1 MYGINIYD
9 SSNYAAYWRRLQI
22 ERITAEAIQGQRHV
36 QDARDRALHTEQIKE
51 VYHKSSKIADLVYIQ
66 GYGEFLL
73 DKNDNLI
80 KVQKEQD
87 NEL

>member
-1 MYGINIYD
+1 MYD
-9 SSNYAAYWRRLQI
+9 SNYGYYWYRLSVESAVAAAIQEQRRVQSILNYA
-22 ERITAEAIQGQRHV
+22 
-36 QDARDRALHTEQIKE
+36 LHAEQIKE

>member
-1 MYGINIYD
+1 MYE
-9 SSNYAAYWRRLQI
+9 SNYSSYWHRLCNETTVVGIEKQRQIRLQ
-22 ERITAEAIQGQRHV
+22 
-36 QDARDRALHTEQIKE
+36 DAHRLALHTTQIQE
-51 VYHKSSKIADLVYIQ
+51 VYHKSSKVADLVYIQ

>member
-1 MYGINIYD
+1 MYDNSY
-9 SSNYAAYWRRLQI
+9 SSPWHRLSAESAVAVAIQEQRRVQSILNYA
-22 ERITAEAIQGQRHV
+22 
-36 QDARDRALHTEQIKE
+36 LHAEQIKE

>member
-1 MYGINIYD
+1 MYD
-9 SSNYAAYWRRLQI
+9 SDYYWHRLCNETTITGIEKQRQI
-22 ERITAEAIQGQRHV
+22 RL
-36 QDARDRALHTEQIKE
+36 QDARSRALHTEQIKE
-51 VYHKSSKIADLVYIQ
+51 VYRNSSKIADLVYIQ

>member
-1 MYGINIYD
+1 MYD
-9 SSNYAAYWRRLQI
+9 SDYYWHKLLNAPAPVGIAKQRQIRL
-22 ERITAEAIQGQRHV
+22 
-36 QDARDRALHTEQIKE
+36 QDARERALHTEQIKE
-51 VYHKSSKIADLVYIQ
+51 VYCNSSKIADLVYIQ

>member
-1 MYGINIYD
+1 MYDN
-9 SSNYAAYWRRLQI
+9 NYGSYWHRLSA
-22 ERITAEAIQGQRHV
+22 ESAVAEAFQEQRRV
-36 QDARDRALHTEQIKE
+36 FDARSRALHVSQIKE
-51 VYHKSSKIADLVYIQ
+51 VYRNSSKIADLVYIQ

>member
-1 MYGINIYD
+1 MYED
-9 SSNYAAYWRRLQI
+9 RYAHYRHKLTNEMILKEALENQRRLQ
-22 ERITAEAIQGQRHV
+22 
-36 QDARDRALHTEQIKE
+36 DARERALHTEQIKE
-51 VYHKSSKIADLVYIQ
+51 VYHNSSKVADLVYIQ

-80 KVQKEQD
+80 KAQKEQD

>member
-1 MYGINIYD
+1 MHDSYYGF
-9 SSNYAAYWRRLQI
+9 YWRRLSAESAI
-22 ERITAEAIQGQRHV
+22 AEAFQEQRRIF
-36 QDARDRALHTEQIKE
+36 DARSRALHVSQIKE
-51 VYHKSSKIADLVYIQ
+51 VYHKSSKVADLVYIQ

>member
-1 MYGINIYD
+1 MYDNNYGSYWHRLNAESAVAAAIQEQRRVQSIL
-9 SSNYAAYWRRLQI
+9 NYA
-22 ERITAEAIQGQRHV
+22 
-36 QDARDRALHTEQIKE
+36 LHAEQIKE

>member
-1 MYGINIYD
+1 MYDGNNYD
-9 SSNYAAYWRRLQI
+9 SYWHRLCNETTITEIEKQRQI
-22 ERITAEAIQGQRHV
+22 RL
-36 QDARDRALHTEQIKE
+36 QDARSRALHTEQIKE
-51 VYHKSSKIADLVYIQ
+51 VYRNSSKIADLVYIQ

>member
-1 MYGINIYD
+1 MYD
-9 SSNYAAYWRRLQI
+9 SDYWHKLLNKPTIVGI
-22 ERITAEAIQGQRHV
+22 EKQWP
-36 QDARDRALHTEQIKE
+36 ARSRALHTKQIKE

>member
-1 MYGINIYD
+1 MRLKEALENQ
-9 SSNYAAYWRRLQI
+9 RRLQ
-22 ERITAEAIQGQRHV
+22 
-36 QDARDRALHTEQIKE
+36 DARERALHTEQIKE
-51 VYHKSSKIADLVYIQ
+51 VYRNSSKIADLVYIQ

>member
-1 MYGINIYD
+1 MYD
-9 SSNYAAYWRRLQI
+9 SGYYWHKLLNAPTPVGIAKQRQIRL
-22 ERITAEAIQGQRHV
+22 
-36 QDARDRALHTEQIKE
+36 QDARERALHTEQIKE
-51 VYHKSSKIADLVYIQ
+51 VYHNSYKIADLVYIQ

>member
-1 MYGINIYD
+1 MYNISYGSYLD
-9 SSNYAAYWRRLQI
+9 ILSAESAVAVAIQEQRRVQSILNYA
-22 ERITAEAIQGQRHV
+22 
-36 QDARDRALHTEQIKE
+36 LHAEQIKE

-73 DKNDNLI
+73 DKNNNLI

>member
-1 MYGINIYD
+1 MYGSNFD
-9 SSNYAAYWRRLQI
+9 SYWHRLGT
-22 ERITAEAIQGQRHV
+22 ENMLEAIFQKQK
-36 QDARDRALHTEQIKE
+36 QDTRERALHTKQIKE
-51 VYHKSSKIADLVYIQ
+51 VYRNSSKIADLVYIQ

>member
-1 MYGINIYD
+1 MTMYD
-9 SSNYAAYWRRLQI
+9 SNYSSYWHSFRAESAA
-22 ERITAEAIQGQRHV
+22 AEAFQELRRV
-36 QDARDRALHTEQIKE
+36 FDARRDRALHTEQIKE
-51 VYHKSSKIADLVYIQ
+51 VYRNSSKIADLVYIQ

>member
-1 MYGINIYD
+1 MYD
-9 SSNYAAYWRRLQI
+9 SDYYWHKLLAGPTI
-22 ERITAEAIQGQRHV
+22 VGIAKQRYE
-36 QDARDRALHTEQIKE
+36 QDACNKALHTEQIKE

>member
-1 MYGINIYD
+1 MYE
-9 SSNYAAYWRRLQI
+9 SSYSPPWHRLSAESAVAA
-22 ERITAEAIQGQRHV
+22 AIQEQRRV
-36 QDARDRALHTEQIKE
+36 QYILNYALHTEQIKE

>member
-1 MYGINIYD
+1 MYD
-9 SSNYAAYWRRLQI
+9 SNYDSYWHRFRA
-22 ERITAEAIQGQRHV
+22 ESAVTEAIQEQRRV
-36 QDARDRALHTEQIKE
+36 QSILNYALHAEQIKE

>member
-1 MYGINIYD
+1 MHDSYYGF
-9 SSNYAAYWRRLQI
+9 YWRRLSAESAI
-22 ERITAEAIQGQRHV
+22 AEAFQEQRRIF
-36 QDARDRALHTEQIKE
+36 DARSRALHTEQIKE
-51 VYHKSSKIADLVYIQ
+51 VYRNSSKIADLVYIQ

>member
-1 MYGINIYD
+1 MYDNSY
-9 SSNYAAYWRRLQI
+9 SSPWRRLS
-22 ERITAEAIQGQRHV
+22 AESAVAAAIQEQRQRRV
-36 QDARDRALHTEQIKE
+36 FDARSRALHVSQIKE

>member
-1 MYGINIYD
+1 MYD
-9 SSNYAAYWRRLQI
+9 SNYGSYRHKLLA
-22 ERITAEAIQGQRHV
+22 ETALEAAIQKH
-36 QDARDRALHTEQIKE
+36 DARTQALHIKQIKE
-51 VYHKSSKIADLVYIQ
+51 VYRNSSKIADLVYIQ

>member
-1 MYGINIYD
+1 MYDINMCD
-9 SSNYAAYWRRLQI
+9 SSYGAYWRRLQT
-22 ERITAEAIQGQRHV
+22 ESAVAEAFQEQRRV
-36 QDARDRALHTEQIKE
+36 FDARSRALHVSQIKE
-51 VYHKSSKIADLVYIQ
+51 VYYNSSKIADLVYIQ

>member
-1 MYGINIYD
+1 M
-9 SSNYAAYWRRLQI
+9 
-22 ERITAEAIQGQRHV
+22 TAERALESAIEEQRNL
-36 QDARDRALHTEQIKE
+36 QDARRRALHTTQIQE
-51 VYHKSSKIADLVYIQ
+51 IYHKSSKVADLVYIQ

>member
-1 MYGINIYD
+1 MWDTSYNPYTWHRFRAE
-9 SSNYAAYWRRLQI
+9 SAV
-22 ERITAEAIQGQRHV
+22 AEAIQEQRRV
-36 QDARDRALHTEQIKE
+36 QSILNYALHAEQIKE

>member
-1 MYGINIYD
+1 MHESSYNSYWHRLWNETTIVGIEKQ
-9 SSNYAAYWRRLQI
+9 RR
-22 ERITAEAIQGQRHV
+22 E
-36 QDARDRALHTEQIKE
+36 QDPRNRALHIKQIKE
-51 VYHKSSKIADLVYIQ
+51 VYRNSSKIADLVYIQ

>member
-1 MYGINIYD
+1 MYD
-9 SSNYAAYWRRLQI
+9 SWDDAFKVVI
-22 ERITAEAIQGQRHV
+22 EEQQRHV
-36 QDARDRALHTEQIKE
+36 QDARNKALHTEQIKE

>member
-1 MYGINIYD
+1 MWDISYNSYTWHRSHAESAI
-9 SSNYAAYWRRLQI
+9 AETFQEQRR
-22 ERITAEAIQGQRHV
+22 V
-36 QDARDRALHTEQIKE
+36 FDARSRALHTEQIKE
-51 VYHKSSKIADLVYIQ
+51 VYRNSSKIADLVYIQ

>member
-1 MYGINIYD
+1 MYD
-9 SSNYAAYWRRLQI
+9 SDYYWHKLLNAPTIVGI
-22 ERITAEAIQGQRHV
+22 EKQRHA
-36 QDARDRALHTEQIKE
+36 QDARNKALHVSQIKE
-51 VYHKSSKIADLVYIQ
+51 VYHNSSKVADLVYIQ

>member
-1 MYGINIYD
+1 MYESDYD
-9 SSNYAAYWRRLQI
+9 SYWHKLLAKPTPVGIEKQIQIRL
-22 ERITAEAIQGQRHV
+22 
-36 QDARDRALHTEQIKE
+36 QDARERALHTEQIKE
-51 VYHKSSKIADLVYIQ
+51 VYRNSSKIADLVYIQ

>member
-1 MYGINIYD
+1 MWNISYK
-9 SSNYAAYWRRLQI
+9 SYTWHRFNAESAI
-22 ERITAEAIQGQRHV
+22 AEAFQEQRRV
-36 QDARDRALHTEQIKE
+36 FDARSRALHTKQIKE
-51 VYHKSSKIADLVYIQ
+51 VYRNSSKIADLVYIQ

>member
-1 MYGINIYD
+1 MYE
-9 SSNYAAYWRRLQI
+9 SNYGSYWHRLSAESAVAA
-22 ERITAEAIQGQRHV
+22 AIQEQRRA
-36 QDARDRALHTEQIKE
+36 QALHTEQIKE

>member
-1 MYGINIYD
+1 MYD
-9 SSNYAAYWRRLQI
+9 SNYYSYWHRLNAESAIAA
-22 ERITAEAIQGQRHV
+22 AIQEQRRV
-36 QDARDRALHTEQIKE
+36 QSILNSALHAEQINE
-51 VYHKSSKIADLVYIQ
+51 VYHKSSKVADLVYIQ

>member
-1 MYGINIYD
+1 MYD
-9 SSNYAAYWRRLQI
+9 SSYWHKLYAESMLEA
-22 ERITAEAIQGQRHV
+22 AIQKH
-36 QDARDRALHTEQIKE
+36 DARSRALHVSQIKE
-51 VYHKSSKIADLVYIQ
+51 VYHNSSKVADLVYIQ

>member
-1 MYGINIYD
+1 MYDNSY
-9 SSNYAAYWRRLQI
+9 SSPWHRLSAESAVAAAIQEQRRVQSILNYA
-22 ERITAEAIQGQRHV
+22 
-36 QDARDRALHTEQIKE
+36 LHAEQIKE

>member
-1 MYGINIYD
+1 MHESSYNSYWHRMLNAPTPVGIEKQ
-9 SSNYAAYWRRLQI
+9 RR
-22 ERITAEAIQGQRHV
+22 V
-36 QDARDRALHTEQIKE
+36 FDARSRALHVSQIKE

>member
-1 MYGINIYD
+1 MYDIGYD
-9 SSNYAAYWRRLQI
+9 SYEHKLAAEIALKVAIERQRRLQ
-22 ERITAEAIQGQRHV
+22 
-36 QDARDRALHTEQIKE
+36 DAREQALHTTQIKE
-51 VYHKSSKIADLVYIQ
+51 VYRNSSKIADLVYIQ

>member
-1 MYGINIYD
+1 MYY
-9 SSNYAAYWRRLQI
+9 SNYGSYWHRLST
-22 ERITAEAIQGQRHV
+22 ESPLEAVLQKQK
-36 QDARDRALHTEQIKE
+36 QDARSRALHAEQIKE
-51 VYHKSSKIADLVYIQ
+51 VYRNSSRIADLVYIQ

>member
-1 MYGINIYD
+1 MHPALKYFEDQNTK
-9 SSNYAAYWRRLQI
+9 
-22 ERITAEAIQGQRHV
+22 RIREIAIKEQRNL
-36 QDARDRALHTEQIKE
+36 QDARRHSLHAEQIKE
-51 VYHKSSKIADLVYIQ
+51 VYRNSSKIADLVYIQ